1 MQVDL
6 LRCDSIG
13 ISRKLTRERT
23 HWRIGYQKSFY
34 KTMQK
39 PSQTTK
45 HDQEQILKK
54 FINFNGGLMRLKRKA
69 SIFKGGL

>member
-1 MQVDL
+1 
-6 LRCDSIG
+6 
-13 ISRKLTRERT
+13 
-23 HWRIGYQKSFY
+23 
-34 KTMQK
+34 MQK